1 MPEKSQKRKLRSD
14 QSSSLENTETASQA
28 SDENTC
34 LTKQDFSDISNK
46 IENRISK
53 RLRDA
58 EFRQRE
64 ILRLIEKLTSNVDG
78 LSNPAT
84 EPSSSILHH
93 DVEPELIGNPE
104 PINNFRNVSSNMVTG
119 VSVNQHEN
127 HQRSSSLPPP
137 NQRYP
142 DDIIDELLQSLQTAT
157 THNSGVPRLPK
168 AMSTTMPTFDGKTD
182 KFEHFEDLFQ
192 TSLKVYP
199 NITEEE
205 KIHYFHS
212 LLRGEALQTF
222 RNMTEA
228 TREHLNDILAGFH
241 RRYVRQQSVATARC
255 KWENLSFN
263 PSQQTFPDFLEQ
275 YQKLAQEAYGEDAP
289 RFIET
294 SFYAKMPPHLKKVL
308 NQARL
313 ETECTRP
320 WYSTWNEKSN
330 STDSLLTTVFQSQ
343 ESTTLNP
350 IHNNNKTIPP
360 EQRDHALG
368 ALTQVNSYETVGKPI
383 GTNDPKK
390 RMHQTN
396 ALPARHAAKC
406 ATKRKTASQER
417 IGQTAPHGGKHLKQR
432 PPKTFPLLNN
442 HKQSRCSSHKPWH
455 RLIWSQKTPRATSS
469 LRGLHRLPILHNIR
483 TPERPQFRNVC
494 RVFR

>member
-14 QSSSLENTETASQA
+14 QGSSLEIAETTSQA
-28 SDENTC
+28 SDESTC
-34 LTKQDFSDISNK
+34 LTEQDSSDISNK
-46 IENRISK
+46 IKNRISK

-58 EFRQRE
+58 EFGQKE
-64 ILRLIEKLTSNVDG
+64 ILRMIENLTSKVDG

-84 EPSSSILHH
+84 EPSGSIPHH
-93 DVEPELIGNPE
+93 NIEPELNENPE
-104 PINNFRNVSSNMVTG
+104 TNKNFRNVSSNMVTG
-119 VSVNQHEN
+119 VSANQHEN
-127 HQRSSSLPPP
+127 HQRSSSMPPQ

-142 DDIIDELLQSLQTAT
+142 DDIIDKLLQSLQTAT

-168 AMSTTMPTFDGKTD
+168 AMSTTMPTFDGKTN

-228 TREHLNDILAGFH
+228 TRKHLNDILAGFR
-241 RRYVRQQSVATARC
+241 RRYVREQSVATARC

-263 PSQQTFPDFLEQ
+263 PSQQTFSDFLEQ

-313 ETECTRP
+313 ETE
-320 WYSTWNEKSN
+320 
-330 STDSLLTTVFQSQ
+330 
-343 ESTTLNP
+343 
-350 IHNNNKTIPP
+350 
-360 EQRDHALG
+360 
-368 ALTQVNSYETVGKPI
+368 SYETMVQHLEREIELNGLA
-383 GTNDPKK
+383 TNDSLSITGVHNIEPSSQQQQNIPPITTGPSFGCGNPGHLLRNCRKTNRDKRSQK
-390 RMHQTN
+390 RMLQTN
-396 ALPARHAAKC
+396 PLPARHAAK
-406 ATKRKTASQER
+406 
-417 IGQTAPHGGKHLKQR
+417 
-432 PPKTFPLLNN
+432 
-442 HKQSRCSSHKPWH
+442 
-455 RLIWSQKTPRATSS
+455 
-469 LRGLHRLPILHNIR
+469 
-483 TPERPQFRNVC
+483 
-494 RVFR
+494 

>member
-1 MPEKSQKRKLRSD
+1 MMPEKSQKRKLRSD
-14 QSSSLENTETASQA
+14 QSSSLGNTETASQA
-28 SDENTC
+28 SDENIC
-34 LTKQDFSDISNK
+34 LTEQDFSDISNK

-58 EFRQRE
+58 EFGQRK
-64 ILRLIEKLTSNVDG
+64 ILRLIENLTSKVDG

-93 DVEPELIGNPE
+93 DVEPKLVGNPE
-104 PINNFRNVSSNMVTG
+104 LINNFRNVSSNMVTG
-119 VSVNQHEN
+119 VSANQHEQ

-142 DDIIDELLQSLQTAT
+142 DDIIDKLLQSLQTAT

-228 TREHLNDILAGFH
+228 TREHLNDILAGFR

-263 PSQQTFPDFLEQ
+263 PIQQTFPDFLER

-308 NQARL
+308 SQARL
-313 ETECTRP
+313 ETE
-320 WYSTWNEKSN
+320 
-330 STDSLLTTVFQSQ
+330 
-343 ESTTLNP
+343 
-350 IHNNNKTIPP
+350 
-360 EQRDHALG
+360 
-368 ALTQVNSYETVGKPI
+368 SYETMVQHLEREIELNGLA
-383 GTNDPKK
+383 TNDSLSITGVHNIEPSSQQQQNNPP
-390 RMHQTN
+390 RTTGPCFECGNPGHLLRN
-396 ALPARHAAKC
+396 C
-406 ATKRKTASQER
+406 RKTNR
-417 IGQTAPHGGKHLKQR
+417 DKR
-432 PPKTFPLLNN
+432 
-442 HKQSRCSSHKPWH
+442 
-455 RLIWSQKTPRATSS
+455 SQKTNAPSQSTPCETCGKMSHETKDCFSGANWANRPSWWKTPKTTPPNNI
-469 LRGLHRLPILHNIR
+469 PI
-483 TPERPQFRNVC
+483 TQQPQTIPMQQPQTMAPPDLETKNS
-494 RVFR
+494 

>member
-1 MPEKSQKRKLRSD
+1 MMPEKSQKRKLRSD
-14 QSSSLENTETASQA
+14 QSSSLGNTETASQA

-34 LTKQDFSDISNK
+34 LTEQDFSDISNK

-58 EFRQRE
+58 EFGQRK
-64 ILRLIEKLTSNVDG
+64 ILRLIENLTSKVDG

-93 DVEPELIGNPE
+93 DVEPELVGNPE
-104 PINNFRNVSSNMVTG
+104 LINNFRNVSSNMVTG
-119 VSVNQHEN
+119 VSANQHEH

-142 DDIIDELLQSLQTAT
+142 DDIIDKLLQSLQTAT

-228 TREHLNDILAGFH
+228 TREHLNNILAGFR
-241 RRYVRQQSVATARC
+241 RRYVRQQSLATARC

-308 NQARL
+308 SQARL
-313 ETECTRP
+313 ETESYETMVQHLEREIELNGLA
-320 WYSTWNEKSN
+320 TN
-330 STDSLLTTVFQSQ
+330 DSLSITGVHNIEPSSQ
-343 ESTTLNP
+343 QQQ
-350 IHNNNKTIPP
+350 NNPP
-360 EQRDHALG
+360 EQRAHALS
-368 ALTQVNSYETVGKPI
+368 AATQVTSYETVGKPI

-390 RMHQTN
+390 RMLQAN
-396 ALPARHAAKC
+396 PLPARRAAK
-406 ATKRKTASQER
+406 
-417 IGQTAPHGGKHLKQR
+417 
-432 PPKTFPLLNN
+432 
-442 HKQSRCSSHKPWH
+442 
-455 RLIWSQKTPRATSS
+455 
-469 LRGLHRLPILHNIR
+469 
-483 TPERPQFRNVC
+483 
-494 RVFR
+494 

>member
-14 QSSSLENTETASQA
+14 PSSSLENVESTSQA

-34 LTKQDFSDISNK
+34 LTEQDFSDISNK
-46 IENRISK
+46 IENRLFK

-58 EFRQRE
+58 EFGQRE
-64 ILRLIEKLTSNVDG
+64 ILKLIENLAAKVDG
-78 LSNPAT
+78 LSNSAT
-84 EPSSSILHH
+84 EPSGSLLRH
-93 DVEPELIGNPE
+93 DIGPESIGNSE
-104 PINNFRNVSSNMVTG
+104 PIGNLVNVSSNMVTG
-119 VSVNQHEN
+119 VSANHQEN

-142 DDIIDELLQSLQTAT
+142 DDIIDKLLQSLQTAT
-157 THNSGVPRLPK
+157 TNNSGVPRLPK

-192 TSLKVYP
+192 TSLKIYP

-228 TREHLNDILAGFH
+228 TREHLNDILAGFR

-313 ETECTRP
+313 ETE
-320 WYSTWNEKSN
+320 
-330 STDSLLTTVFQSQ
+330 
-343 ESTTLNP
+343 
-350 IHNNNKTIPP
+350 
-360 EQRDHALG
+360 
-368 ALTQVNSYETVGKPI
+368 SYETMVQHLEREIELNGLA
-383 GTNDPKK
+383 TNDSLSITGVHNIEPSSQQQQQNNPP
-390 RMHQTN
+390 RTTGPCFGCGNPGHLLRN
-396 ALPARHAAKC
+396 C
-406 ATKRKTASQER
+406 RKTNR
-417 IGQTAPHGGKHLKQR
+417 DKR
-432 PPKTFPLLNN
+432 
-442 HKQSRCSSHKPWH
+442 
-455 RLIWSQKTPRATSS
+455 SQKTNAPTQSTPCETCGKMSHETKDCFSGANWANRPSWWKTPKTTSPNNI
-469 LRGLHRLPILHNIR
+469 PITQNPQTIPMQQPQ
-483 TPERPQFRNVC
+483 TMAPPEMESKNS
-494 RVFR
+494 

>member
-1 MPEKSQKRKLRSD
+1 
-14 QSSSLENTETASQA
+14 
-28 SDENTC
+28 
-34 LTKQDFSDISNK
+34 
-46 IENRISK
+46 
-53 RLRDA
+53 
-58 EFRQRE
+58 
-64 ILRLIEKLTSNVDG
+64 
-78 LSNPAT
+78 
-84 EPSSSILHH
+84 
-93 DVEPELIGNPE
+93 
-104 PINNFRNVSSNMVTG
+104 MVTG
-119 VSVNQHEN
+119 VSANQHEN

-142 DDIIDELLQSLQTAT
+142 DDIIDKLLQSLQTAT

-228 TREHLNDILAGFH
+228 TREHLNEILAGFR

-275 YQKLAQEAYGEDAP
+275 YQNLAQEAYGEDAP

-294 SFYAKMPPHLKKVL
+294 SFYAKMTPHFKKVL

-313 ETECTRP
+313 ETE
-320 WYSTWNEKSN
+320 
-330 STDSLLTTVFQSQ
+330 
-343 ESTTLNP
+343 
-350 IHNNNKTIPP
+350 
-360 EQRDHALG
+360 
-368 ALTQVNSYETVGKPI
+368 SYETMLQHLEREIELNGLA
-383 GTNDPKK
+383 TNDSLSITGVHNIEPSSQQQQNNPP
-390 RMHQTN
+390 RTTGPCFGCGN
-396 ALPARHAAKC
+396 PAKMSHE
-406 ATKRKTASQER
+406 TKDCFTGANWANRPSWWKTPKTAPSNNIPITQQP
-417 IGQTAPHGGKHLKQR
+417 QTIPMQQPQTMAPPDLESK
-432 PPKTFPLLNN
+432 N
-442 HKQSRCSSHKPWH
+442 S
-455 RLIWSQKTPRATSS
+455 
-469 LRGLHRLPILHNIR
+469 
-483 TPERPQFRNVC
+483 
-494 RVFR
+494 